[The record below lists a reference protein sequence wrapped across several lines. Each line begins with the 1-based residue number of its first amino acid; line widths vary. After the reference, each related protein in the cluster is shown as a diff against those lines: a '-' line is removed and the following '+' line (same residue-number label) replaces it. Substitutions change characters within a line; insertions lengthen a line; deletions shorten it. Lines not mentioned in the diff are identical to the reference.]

1 MKAWPSGSEKEPLP
15 LTVST
20 QDVVVALEGVVAS
33 SSFGQL
39 EDTLEHRVHGR
50 RGQMR
55 HRPSLGAQE
64 P

>member
-1 MKAWPSGSEKEPLP
+1 MP

-20 QDVVVALEGVVAS
+20 QDVVVAVEGVVAS